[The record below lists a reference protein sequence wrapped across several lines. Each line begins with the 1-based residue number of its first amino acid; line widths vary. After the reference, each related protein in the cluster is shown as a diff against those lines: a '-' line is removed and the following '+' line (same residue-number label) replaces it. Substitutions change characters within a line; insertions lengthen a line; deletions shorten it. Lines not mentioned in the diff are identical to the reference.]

1 MIIREE
7 RIGNQRLI
15 LGDCLQVMPTL
26 GRFDAVV
33 TSPPYDGLRD
43 YGQGFDGVDCIAV
56 IRQIAQLLI
65 DGGVCVWNVAD
76 QMINGSETGSSFRQ
90 ALAGIEAG
98 LNLHDTMIY
107 EKAQAFGGSKNAY
120 LHAFE
125 YVFILSKGTP
135 KTFNPL
141 KDKKN
146 ARPGF
151 ESLMKGGRRKD
162 GTLPDRHIKETPE
175 FGKRTNVWRY
185 GVGGEPNEHPAVMP
199 YRLCADQLVSWTDTG
214 DAALDP
220 FMGSGTT
227 LVACQRMGRHGTG
240 IELDPDYFEIACK
253 RVDEAARQPDL
264 FNDAP
269 KKPKQES
276 FI

>member
-1 MIIREE
+1 VIKREVQ
-7 RIGNQRLI
+7 IGDCRLI
-15 LGDCLQVMPTL
+15 LGDCLEVMPLL
-26 GRFDAVV
+26 GRVDAVV
-33 TSPPYDGLRD
+33 TSPPYDSLRD
-43 YGQGFDGVDCIAV
+43 YGAGFNGVDCIAV
-56 IRQIAQLLI
+56 IRQIEALLA
-65 DGGVCVWNVAD
+65 DGGVCAWNVAD

-90 ALAGIEAG
+90 ALAAIEAG

-107 EKAQAFGGSKNAY
+107 EKAQAFGGSNRAY

-125 YVFILSKGTP
+125 YVFIFSKGTP
-135 KTFNPL
+135 KAFNAL

-175 FGKRTNVWRY
+175 LGKRTNIWRY
-185 GVGGEPNEHPAVMP
+185 GVGGEASEHPAVMP
-199 YRLCADQLVSWTDTG
+199 YQLCADHLASWSNPGDT
-214 DAALDP
+214 AMDP

-227 LVACQRMGRHGTG
+227 LVACAKLGRKGIG

-253 RVDEAARQPDL
+253 RVEEAYRQPDL
-264 FNDAP
+264 FIAP
-269 KKPKQES
+269 PEKPTQEVLL
-276 FI
+276 